1 MSKKVSLQFSKHW
14 VFALIPFWIPLSLF
28 SQKIDYFNFNS
39 KRASEVLAETFLSFR
54 DTITTHHLKLTGY
67 NISDISPEMNSCP
80 SLRKLRWSDWLYTNL
95 STKNCSEI
103 IAMGN
108 KMSHSDK
115 TEWVKSNKQTISNI
129 AKSNVKGLKKS
140 EVRLMYC
147 ENMYQS
153 TCQFSTYQD
162 LAIHIINSWDKSE
175 LHSAFMRS
183 NNYSIN
189 EYRNNKV
196 VMTALF
202 SCSVLYNPSTKYTK
216 AALNIIDVT

>member
-1 MSKKVSLQFSKHW
+1 MKFLF
-14 VFALIPFWIPLSLF
+14 LSLF
-28 SQKIDYFNFNS
+28 LSFVGLTQKIDYSNFDS

-54 DTITTHHLKLTGY
+54 DTITTHHLKLEGY
-67 NISDISPEMNSCP
+67 KISDISPEMNTCP

-103 IAMGN
+103 LAMGN

-115 TEWVKSNKQTISNI
+115 TEWVKSNKQTISSI
-129 AKSNVKGLKKS
+129 GKSNVKGLKKS
-140 EVRLMYC
+140 EVRLMYF

-153 TCQFSTYQD
+153 TCQFETYQE
-162 LAIHIINSWDKSE
+162 LAIHIISSWDKSE
-175 LHSAFMRS
+175 LHSAIMRS

-189 EYRNNKV
+189 EYKNNKV

-202 SCSVLYNPSTKYTK
+202 SCSVQYNPTTKYTK
-216 AALNIIDVT
+216 SALNIINIT

>member
-1 MSKKVSLQFSKHW
+1 MKS
-14 VFALIPFWIPLSLF
+14 LSLF
-28 SQKIDYFNFNS
+28 LSLFLSFVGLTQKIDYTNFDS

-67 NISDISPEMNSCP
+67 KISDISPEMNTCP

-103 IAMGN
+103 LAMGN
-108 KMSHSDK
+108 KMSHADK

-129 AKSNVKGLKKS
+129 GKSNVKGLKKS
-140 EVRLMYC
+140 EVRLMYF

-153 TCQFSTYQD
+153 TYQFETYQE

-175 LHSAFMRS
+175 LHSAIMRS

-189 EYRNNKV
+189 EYKNNKV

-202 SCSVLYNPSTKYTK
+202 SCSVQYNPLTKYTK
-216 AALNIIDVT
+216 SAFNIINIT